1 VRAFVWGRIRMN
13 KNIIIACAIVAAS
26 VLPLFAQPSGH
37 LIDKRLGECIEK
49 NSTTAGMNNCTDE
62 ACKQWDAELNKYYKL
77 LMGVLSKEQK
87 QQLKDSQIA
96 WLKYRDLETKFRT
109 DILLSRQG
117 TIYSNLAVS
126 EAMDIVKQRALELK
140 SLYDTLK
147 VMDE

>member
-1 VRAFVWGRIRMN
+1 MN
-13 KNIIIACAIVAAS
+13 KKQLIIACAIVIVS
-26 VLPLFAQPSGH
+26 VPPLSAQPSEH
-37 LIDKRLGECIEK
+37 PIDKRLGECIK
-49 NSTTAGMNNCTDE
+49 KDSTTAGMNNCADE
-62 ACKQWDAELNKYYKL
+62 ACKQWDTELNKYYKL

-109 DILLSRQG
+109 DALLSRQG
-117 TIYSNLAVS
+117 TIYSNLAAA

-147 VMDE
+147 GMDE